1 MIAAYGT
8 VQTGPIK
15 TERGRRGMTR
25 STLRASLVLAVGLLS
40 VGLLLAS
47 TPAYAIT
54 YDLTSDHC
62 TGGCGTAPFGT
73 VTLTQTGTTVDVT
86 VDLATG
92 YSFAKTG
99 AADDQAFKFNATGV
113 VLRDITID
121 AHVPG
126 LFAATGTFNGD
137 GTGNFAFGISCPSC
151 GGGGSSAFSTDIVF
165 HVLNATIADLTA
177 PNNLGIVFVA
187 DVLAPNGNT
196 GPVDATTPS
205 TPVAE
210 PGTLLLLGSGLAGIG
225 AWSRRWMPGR
235 A

>member
-1 MIAAYGT
+1 
-8 VQTGPIK
+8 
-15 TERGRRGMTR
+15 MTR
-25 STLRASLVLAVGLLS
+25 PKLRASLILAIGFLA

-47 TPAYAIT
+47 TPAYAVT

-73 VTLTQTGTTVDVT
+73 VILTQSGTTVDVT

-99 AADDQAFKFNATGV
+99 AADDQAFKLNATGV
-113 VLRDITID
+113 VLGDITVD
-121 AHVPG
+121 AHVPS
-126 LFAATGTFNGD
+126 LIAATGAFNGD
-137 GTGNFAFGISCPSC
+137 GTGNFSFGIACPSC
-151 GGGGSSAFSTDIVF
+151 GGGGSSAFTTDIVF
-165 HVLNATIADLTA
+165 HVLNATIADLTV
-177 PNNLGIVFVA
+177 PNNLGIIFVA

-225 AWSRRWMPGR
+225 AWSRRRMLR
-235 A
+235 RT